1 MKEYTK
7 KYYLHTIFTQMRFT
21 RIINIILVTQ
31 VLKLS
36 LVQFTLLQSIF
47 MFAQFVSEIPSGI
60 LGDMFRNK
68 TVVLSG
74 LLVLTVTPLI
84 TMSSMSCSQSVVF
97 PILIAAFILEG
108 VGNALISGADDA
120 LFYEGIREDG
130 DEEKYGR
137 IRGNMQL
144 ISSITIG
151 LATAI
156 GGSLFLV
163 GHYLPYSMQSLSLSV
178 AIIIILFTKEQKHV
192 EVAESRN
199 KDMELGRFT
208 NILTVFKDMFRSS
221 NILFLFV
228 FTVIITSVINAIFT
242 VLPDYISQL
251 GFNSSANGGVFMI
264 YSFIGGVIATQSY
277 RLGKLKYSSLSIVI
291 SVLLTIATGLQ
302 LQGNKYIFI
311 IGAGLL
317 YVVLDILDP
326 IVMQMLNLWV
336 TDASRATFISGLSF
350 SISLM
355 TMVINPIIGSVVQ
368 QYGTLTT
375 TAVTSMITIAMVG
388 LSYLLI
394 MKTQKKSQ

>member
-7 KYYLHTIFTQMRFT
+7 KYYLYTIFTQMRFT

-221 NILFLFV
+221 NILFC
-228 FTVIITSVINAIFT
+228 
-242 VLPDYISQL
+242 
-251 GFNSSANGGVFMI
+251 
-264 YSFIGGVIATQSY
+264 
-277 RLGKLKYSSLSIVI
+277 
-291 SVLLTIATGLQ
+291 
-302 LQGNKYIFI
+302 
-311 IGAGLL
+311 
-317 YVVLDILDP
+317 
-326 IVMQMLNLWV
+326 
-336 TDASRATFISGLSF
+336 
-350 SISLM
+350 
-355 TMVINPIIGSVVQ
+355 
-368 QYGTLTT
+368 
-375 TAVTSMITIAMVG
+375 
-388 LSYLLI
+388 SYLR
-394 MKTQKKSQ
+394 